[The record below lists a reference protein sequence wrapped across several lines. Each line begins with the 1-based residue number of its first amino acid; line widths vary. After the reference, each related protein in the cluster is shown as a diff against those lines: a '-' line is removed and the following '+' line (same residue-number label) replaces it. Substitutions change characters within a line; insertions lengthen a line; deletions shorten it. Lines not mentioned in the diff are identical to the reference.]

1 MRKALV
7 VVIAGASLLA
17 ACEKKPDDRPKAP
30 AAPGSGPTA
39 QAPAPAAPVAMPQRA
54 PGLWEQKVTTAGM
67 SQTTSICIDKTVE
80 QRFSVWG
87 QQAGKND
94 CTQSQVT
101 PRIGGGWNFA
111 STCNMGETGMT
122 TTKGEVTGDFAK
134 AYKVSAQNTI
144 AGASTPQMN
153 GTHQMTIEATWKGP
167 CPAGVKPGD
176 MLLPGGMKINMMQ
189 IPAG

>member
-7 VVIAGASLLA
+7 VAVAGASLLA
-17 ACEKKPDDRPKAP
+17 ASDKKPADTPKAP
-30 AAPGSGPTA
+30 AAPGSGPA
-39 QAPAPAAPVAMPQRA
+39 QTGSAPAPTVMPQRT
-54 PGLWEQKVTTAGM
+54 PGLWEQKITTAGM

-87 QQAGKND
+87 QQADKND

-111 STCNMGETGMT
+111 STCNMGETGVT

-144 AGASTPQMN
+144 TGASTPQMN
-153 GTHQMTIEATWKGP
+153 GTQQMTIDATWKGP